1 MGGEEVRENQP
12 IYAAHDAP
20 IKLPPKGD
28 EPPPKSRRWA
38 REHSRRQAKEE
49 KESWTIDVPTVD
61 GYLRSPPHNV
71 VGQLQE
77 VLCEVRSHVYRDEE
91 VAVIE
96 TDKVSVSVTALREG
110 VISAVLAKVGEEVK
124 ENQPIYAAHVAP
136 KKLPPK
142 ARRWAREHSR
152 REAEEEK
159 EHELEKERILEMW
172 RQRLKKATRA
182 RQRQTRSLDRP
193 TNIGRGVEFP
203 VLAG

>member
-77 VLCEVRSHVYRDEE
+77 VLCEVGSHVYRDEE

-110 VISAVLAKVGEEVK
+110 VVSAVLAKVGDEVRG
-124 ENQPIYAAHVAP
+124 PAH
-136 KKLPPK
+136 LRC
-142 ARRWAREHSR
+142 ARRADEAAAQGENVGARAFPPPSQR
-152 REAEEEK
+152 RE
-159 EHELEKERILEMW
+159 
-172 RQRLKKATRA
+172 
-182 RQRQTRSLDRP
+182 
-193 TNIGRGVEFP
+193 
-203 VLAG
+203 